1 MLLNRIQQYIFGN
14 VLHKTVGEL
23 PAHTHSASVNVA
35 GEHTHT
41 FPLLHRENGTYLNK
55 AGAGESE
62 QKNTG
67 TTSSNGNHS
76 HTVTINNT
84 GTDTPHNNMQPF
96 IVTYIW
102 RRTA

>member
-1 MLLNRIQQYIFGN
+1 MFTAFIKILP
-14 VLHKTVGEL
+14 VGEL
-23 PAHTHSASVNVA
+23 PSHSHEATTNTTGEHNHNVDMWHGATAAYGPSVN
-35 GEHTHT
+35 GGNTKW
-41 FPLLHRENGTYLNK
+41 GTK
-55 AGAGESE
+55 S
-62 QKNTG
+62 
-67 TTSSNGNHS
+67 TSSNGNHT